1 MRHSYHVMQN
11 KSVDKTISMGD
22 ISVNL
27 DSLDLKKLHNEQAK
41 DITEIEALQKQIE
54 KMSESMTAN
63 DVATLDK

>member
-1 MRHSYHVMQN
+1 
-11 KSVDKTISMGD
+11 MGD

-54 KMSESMTAN
+54 KMSESLTAN